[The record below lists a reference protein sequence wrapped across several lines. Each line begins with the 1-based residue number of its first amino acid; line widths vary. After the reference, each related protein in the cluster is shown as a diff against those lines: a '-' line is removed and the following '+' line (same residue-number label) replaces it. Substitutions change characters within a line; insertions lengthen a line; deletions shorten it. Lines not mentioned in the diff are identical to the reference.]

1 MQKFQ
6 ISKLIVQSY
15 CLAEVSNKKASKP
28 IFKNSWVNRFVES
41 RLARIMHGNQN
52 LTIHGSIDLVRRG
65 LHEKCTNS
73 KLMVQSYCLA
83 EVNNKKASKPIFKN
97 SWVNRFVES
106 RLARI
111 MHGNQNLTIHGSI
124 DLVRR
129 GLHEKCRN
137 SKFQN

>member
-6 ISKLIVQSY
+6 NSKLMVQSY

-28 IFKNSWVNRFVES
+28 IFKNSWVNRFAES

-52 LTIHGSIDLVRRG
+52 LTIHGSIDLA
-65 LHEKCTNS
+65 S
-73 KLMVQSYCLA
+73 
-83 EVNNKKASKPIFKN
+83 NKEASKPIFKN

-137 SKFQN
+137 SKIQN

>member
-6 ISKLIVQSY
+6 NSKLMVQSY
-15 CLAEVSNKKASKP
+15 CLAEGSNKEASKP

-41 RLARIMHGNQN
+41 RFARKMQ
-52 LTIHGSIDLVRRG
+52 
-65 LHEKCTNS
+65 KFQNS

-83 EVNNKKASKPIFKN
+83 EVSNKEASKPIFKN
-97 SWVNRFVES
+97 SWVNRFFTS

-111 MHGNQNLTIHGSI
+111 MHGNQNLKIHGSI

-137 SKFQN
+137 SKIQN